1 MSRGSK
7 TNPLLTAF
15 LVIVTITYLAMG
27 GLVTHSQQDRAIISI
42 VTTHPL
48 LTSLIELLGGGDAE
62 VINLIPPGVDPH
74 EYEPPLD
81 VIKKAGDSDA
91 IIIDALHHLPISDRL
106 YSLYSQKTYVLLDEL
121 RKRGWSPQRIP
132 GFDVENL
139 HEVFYDRDALIIS
152 IDVIKN
158 ILASIAIKK
167 GRGDL
172 VGVFEANSEMV
183 KSIASRSYDT
193 ARSRIML
200 SGGFS
205 VSLYSPVS
213 YYLLR
218 SIGVNV
224 SIVLT
229 PDPEVEPSPQ
239 AIRSLGDLGARCLL
253 ISSDLEHLDLNR
265 LRGSLEPLGVRI
277 IYLRMVPKD
286 PVDLLFI
293 PLEISWH
300 LVNICSSTQSAAY
313 NQEREAG
320 LGYTYIAA
328 LTVLAF
334 ILGLIMGSILRVWR
348 VGHGGR

>member
-1 MSRGSK
+1 MVKRSK
-7 TNPLLTAF
+7 TYSLLPVF
-15 LVIVTITYLAMG
+15 LVIVTISYPAMG
-27 GLVTHSQQDRAIISI
+27 VLITHSQQDRAIISI
-42 VTTHPL
+42 VTTHPVL
-48 LTSLIELLGGGDAE
+48 ASLIKILGDGGVE
-62 VINLIPPGVDPH
+62 VIDLIPPGVDPH

-81 VIKKAGDSDA
+81 IIRKVGDSDV

-132 GFDVENL
+132 GLNVENL
-139 HEVFYDRDALIIS
+139 HEVFYDRDALNIS
-152 IDVIKN
+152 IDVIKS
-158 ILASIAIKK
+158 ILTSIAIKK

-172 VGVFEANSEMV
+172 AGVFETNSEIV

-193 ARSRIML
+193 ARSKIIV
-200 SGGFS
+200 SGGLV

-218 SIGVNV
+218 SVGVNV

-253 ISSDLEHLDLNR
+253 ISGDLEHLDLNR

-277 IYLRMVPKD
+277 IDLKIIPQD

-293 PLEISWH
+293 PLEISWD
-300 LVNICSSTQSAAY
+300 LVNRCSPTQSAAY
-313 NQEREAG
+313 NQEREVG
-320 LGYTYIAA
+320 LGYTYIAGLVA
-328 LTVLAF
+328 LAF
-334 ILGLIMGSILRVWR
+334 ILGLIIGSILRARR
-348 VGHGGR
+348 VSHEGQ